1 MTKTLTKHLQEI
13 KASGKGIF
21 VPYIMAG
28 GHDKGLDGLFEM
40 IDLLENSGA
49 SAIEVGIPWSDPV
62 ADEPVIELAGQRSL
76 AKGVNLTGIV
86 EKLQEKTVE
95 VPLVIMTYINLV
107 YQYGIEKFVKDL
119 AGTSVKGLIIPD
131 LPHEHENLIKLY
143 LDNTDIALVPLVSLT
158 TGIERQKPF
167 VKTLKA
173 SSMRLLSTV
182 LQVKLVITEMIWIN
196 IWQILKLLLTFQY

>member
-119 AGTSVKGLIIPD
+119 AGTSVKCLIIPD

-158 TGIERQKPF
+158 TGIERQKTF

>member
-1 MTKTLTKHLQEI
+1 M
-13 KASGKGIF
+13 
-21 VPYIMAG
+21 
-28 GHDKGLDGLFEM
+28 
-40 IDLLENSGA
+40 
-49 SAIEVGIPWSDPV
+49 
-62 ADEPVIELAGQRSL
+62 
-76 AKGVNLTGIV
+76 TGIV

-158 TGIERQKPF
+158 TGIERQKN
-167 VKTLKA
+167 
-173 SSMRLLSTV
+173 LLS
-182 LQVKLVITEMIWIN
+182 KR
-196 IWQILKLLLTFQY
+196 